1 MRKLLLSTAAVLA
14 IGISGCAVTSSVMD
28 TDNGTYM
35 ISAAAAPIR
44 GGTAGANSVAYD
56 DAQRFCAQ
64 KGMHAVV
71 LNVADRDVY
80 QGSFGGSFNQY
91 GGGFGGGTFA
101 SGRTNLRF
109 KCGAQLVAPAPAQPV
124 AQPVMTTIAPVPAA
138 TPPQPVAPAAP
149 PPSLPPV
156 AAAPPSTNTASPA
169 PVLANPTTV
178 PSSESYDYE
187 QARRQYDQARQVYQ
201 SKLRASA
208 GDKQP

>member
-1 MRKLLLSTAAVLA
+1 MPKLHLKNICALALAASLAACAPPNHYFDKPGATNQSFNADKLDCTQIANVTTPGYSVIGSIYMVAAVAQANQRNRQDAFDTCMQARGYTLQ
-14 IGISGCAVTSSVMD
+14 IGE
-28 TDNGTYM
+28 
-35 ISAAAAPIR
+35 
-44 GGTAGANSVAYD
+44 
-56 DAQRFCAQ
+56 Q
-64 KGMHAVV
+64 K
-71 LNVADRDVY
+71 
-80 QGSFGGSFNQY
+80 S
-91 GGGFGGGTFA
+91 
-101 SGRTNLRF
+101 
-109 KCGAQLVAPAPAQPV
+109 
-124 AQPVMTTIAPVPAA
+124 A

-187 QARRQYDQARQVYQ
+187 QARRQYDQAEQVYQ